1 MMKIDDAVAL
11 VSIITFVVGIITCL
25 VLGRNKKVKSGFQPN
40 NKTSKEEITK
50 HPPKGGSAQQR
61 K

>member
-11 VSIITFVVGIITCL
+11 VSIITFAMGIITCL
-25 VLGRNKKVKSGFQPN
+25 VLDRR
-40 NKTSKEEITK
+40 I
-50 HPPKGGSAQQR
+50 R